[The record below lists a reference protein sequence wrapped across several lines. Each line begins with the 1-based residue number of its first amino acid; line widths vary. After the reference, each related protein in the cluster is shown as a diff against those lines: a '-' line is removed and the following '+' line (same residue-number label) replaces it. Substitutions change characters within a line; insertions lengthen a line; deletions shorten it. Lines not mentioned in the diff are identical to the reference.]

1 MIDTRE
7 HAYRINRELES
18 HLVKA
23 RIAEKKLS
31 MKRLAAEYGCT
42 IQHLSLVVNGLACS
56 TPVVKFLQE
65 RLDMKLPIV
74 TEK

>member
-23 RIAEKKLS
+23 RIVEKKLS
-31 MKRLAAEYGCT
+31 MKQLAAEYGCS
-42 IQHLSLVVNGLACS
+42 IQHLSLVVNGLAVS
-56 TPVVKFLQE
+56 TPIVNFLRQ
-65 RLDMKLPIV
+65 RLDMKLPIA